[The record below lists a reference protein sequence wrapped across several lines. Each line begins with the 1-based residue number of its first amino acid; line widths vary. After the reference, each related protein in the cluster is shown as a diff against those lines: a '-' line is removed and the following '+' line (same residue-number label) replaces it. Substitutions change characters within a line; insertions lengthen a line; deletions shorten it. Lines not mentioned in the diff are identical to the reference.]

1 MRLLLV
7 VLGLVFG
14 LGCGGAF
21 AADYVI
27 GDGDQLNVSVWGVP
41 ELSGPVR
48 VRPDGKITLP
58 AAGDVVASG
67 LTPSQLSDKLG
78 KVLTDFVKKPIV
90 TVTVA
95 EITNNKIYVAGRGGP
110 ASVVNLPGRTTLFKF
125 LCSLGNLENA
135 DLRHAY
141 LMRGSEKLKTN
152 LHALYVSGDFSKDM
166 PLQPE
171 DVIFIPTN
179 ELSKVYVVGAVRQPM
194 FIHFRDG
201 MKVLDAIL
209 EAGGF
214 NEFAKENSVVITRAD
229 ASKVRVKVK
238 DLMQGKENAQNVP
251 LQPGDFVTV
260 EEGLF

>member
-1 MRLLLV
+1 MRRLFVILCLLFWSV
-7 VLGLVFG
+7 GQVG
-14 LGCGGAF
+14 
-21 AADYVI
+21 AADYII
-27 GDGDQLNVSVWGVP
+27 GDGDLLQVSVWGVP

-58 AAGDVVASG
+58 AAGDVAASG
-67 LTPSQLSDKLG
+67 LSPSQLSEKLG
-78 KVLTDFVKKPIV
+78 KILVDFVKKPIV

-95 EITNNKIYVAGRGGP
+95 EITNNKVYVAGGGGP
-110 ASVVNLPGRTTLFKF
+110 AAVVRLPGRTTLFKF
-125 LCSLGNLENA
+125 LCSLGALERA

-141 LMRGSEKLKTN
+141 LMRGGQKLKTN
-152 LHALYVSGDFSKDM
+152 LHDLYVGGDISRDIE
-166 PLQPE
+166 LQPE
-171 DVIFIPTN
+171 DVVFIPTN
-179 ELSKVYVVGAVRQPM
+179 ELSKVYVVGAVKQPM

-214 NEFAKENSVVITRAD
+214 NEYAKENNVVITRAD
-229 ASKVRVKVK
+229 ATKVRVKVK

-251 LQPGDFVTV
+251 LLPGDYVTV

>member
-1 MRLLLV
+1 MFRMLLVLSLLLGCAAPV
-7 VLGLVFG
+7 V
-14 LGCGGAF
+14 
-21 AADYVI
+21 AADYLI
-27 GDGDQLNVSVWGVP
+27 GDGDQLQISVWGVP

-48 VRPDGKITLP
+48 VRPDGKITIP

-67 LTPSQLSDKLG
+67 LTPPQLSAKLG
-78 KVLTDFVKKPIV
+78 TVLADFVKKPIV

-95 EITNNKIYVAGRGGP
+95 EITNNKVYVAGGGGP
-110 ASVVNLPGRTTLFKF
+110 AAVIQLPGRTTLFKF
-125 LCSLGNLENA
+125 LCSLGTLEKA

-141 LMRGSEKLKTN
+141 LMRGGEKLKVN
-152 LHALYVSGDFSKDM
+152 LHELYVGGQFAKDLE
-166 PLQPE
+166 LQPE

-179 ELSKVYVVGAVRQPM
+179 ELSKVYVVGAVKQPM
-194 FIHFRDG
+194 YIPFRDG

-214 NEFAKENSVVITRAD
+214 NEYAKENNVVITRAD

-238 DLMQGKENAQNVP
+238 DLMQGKETGRNVP
-251 LQPGDFVTV
+251 LLPGDYVTV